1 MGVSDTS
8 PVRLLQPGRRR
19 EDGRLMRPRPR
30 GDPELGSKLDL
41 LVSIRALFL
50 SKESGRQLSPGT
62 RARLLGGH

>member
-8 PVRLLQPGRRR
+8 PRRLLQPGRRR

-30 GDPELGSKLDL
+30 GDAELGSKLVL

-50 SKESGRQLSPGT
+50 SKEPDRQLSPGT
-62 RARLLGGH
+62 RARLMGGH